1 MTSQNSPS
9 RLEVQRR
16 LKQLKNYCME
26 EFDSNCNNRLF
37 DLSHMAIN
45 KRILL
50 GISGGIAAY
59 KSAEL
64 ARLLRKQG
72 AEVRV
77 VMTQSAMQFINPLT
91 FQALSGNPVHSKLVD
106 ADAENAMG
114 HINLARW
121 ADLLIIAPATANLL
135 AKLSHG
141 LADDL
146 LSTLYL
152 AATCPVYIAP
162 AMNQGMWTKAVMQE
176 NIDKLQRHGAAILGP
191 EQGDQACGEIGFGR
205 MSEPADICKRLI
217 QALEFQNSSTAQ
229 CLKGLKVLI
238 SAGPTREPL
247 DPVRYITNRS
257 SGKMGYALANAVLKA
272 GAEVTL
278 VSGPVTLAAP
288 ANIALVR
295 VETAAQMYE
304 AVMSRAQDHA
314 IYIGAAA
321 VADYSPSTMQPE
333 KIKKQDEQTTIILQ
347 KTRDILADVAKL
359 DKRPFTVGFAAE
371 THELEA
377 YARDKLTRK
386 KLDMIAANWV
396 GRELGGFDSEQ
407 NALQVFWEGGQK
419 HLAMTGKEQLAEQL
433 IDLIAERLQKKV
445 LKAK

>member
-1 MTSQNSPS
+1 MTI
-9 RLEVQRR
+9 
-16 LKQLKNYCME
+16 
-26 EFDSNCNNRLF
+26 NNK
-37 DLSHMAIN
+37 H
-45 KRILL
+45 ILL

-64 ARLLRKQG
+64 VRLLRKQG
-72 AEVRV
+72 AQVRV
-77 VMTQSAMQFINPLT
+77 VMTKSAMAFISPLT
-91 FQALSGNPVHSKLVD
+91 FQALSGNPVQGELLD

-152 AATCPVYIAP
+152 AATCPVYAAP
-162 AMNQGMWTKAVMQE
+162 AMNQAMWSKAVTQE
-176 NIDKLQRHGAAILGP
+176 NMATLRRHGVTIIGP
-191 EQGDQACGEIGFGR
+191 GQGDQACGENGPGR
-205 MSEPADICKRLI
+205 MSEPADICRHLA
-217 QALEFQNSSTAQ
+217 QALALQNPPTTP
-229 CLKGLKVLI
+229 CLQGMNVLI

-257 SGKMGYALANAVLKA
+257 SGKMGYALATAALKA
-272 GAEVTL
+272 GARVTL
-278 VSGPVTLAAP
+278 VSGPVMLTAP
-288 ANIALVR
+288 ENTDMVT
-295 VETAAQMYE
+295 VETAAQMHD
-304 AVMSRAQDHA
+304 AVMSRASNHA

-321 VADYSPSTMQPE
+321 VADYSPAIMQPE

-371 THELEA
+371 TRDLEA
-377 YARDKLTRK
+377 YARDKLERK
-386 KLDMIAANWV
+386 NLDMIAANWV
-396 GRELGGFDSEQ
+396 GREQGGFDSEQ
-407 NALQVFWEGGQK
+407 NALHVFWKNGEK
-419 HLAMTGKEQLAEQL
+419 TLAMMDKTRLADHL
-433 IDLIAERLQKKV
+433 ISLIAERFNEIKRL
-445 LKAK
+445 

>member
-1 MTSQNSPS
+1 MDEFNST
-9 RLEVQRR
+9 
-16 LKQLKNYCME
+16 CH
-26 EFDSNCNNRLF
+26 NRPF
-37 DLSHMAIN
+37 YTFSDMAIN
-45 KRILL
+45 KHILL
-50 GISGGIAAY
+50 GVSGGIAAY

-64 ARLLRKQG
+64 VRLLRKQG
-72 AEVRV
+72 ADVRV
-77 VMTQSAMQFINPLT
+77 VMTQSAMQFISPLT
-91 FQALSGNPVHSKLVD
+91 FQALSSNPVHSELLD

-114 HINLARW
+114 HISLARW
-121 ADLLIIAPATANLL
+121 ADVLIIAPATANLI

-152 AATCPVYIAP
+152 AATCPVYVAP
-162 AMNQGMWTKAVMQE
+162 AMNQAMWNKAVTQE
-176 NIDKLQRHGAAILGP
+176 NIEKLGAHDVMVIGP
-191 EQGDQACGEIGFGR
+191 EQGDQACGETGFGR
-205 MSEPADICKRLI
+205 MSEPVDICRHLI
-217 QALEFQNSSTAQ
+217 HAQVLQIQPTAQ
-229 CLKGLKVLI
+229 CLQGLKVLI

-257 SGKMGYALANAVLKA
+257 SGKMGYALANAALKA

-278 VSGPVTLAAP
+278 VSGPVSLAAP
-288 ANIALVR
+288 ANSELVK

-304 AVMSRAQDHA
+304 AVISRALGHA

-321 VADYSPSTMQPE
+321 VADYSPAIMQPE
-333 KIKKQDEQTTIILQ
+333 KIKKQGEQTTIILQ

-371 THELEA
+371 THDLEA

-407 NALQVFWEGGQK
+407 NALHVFWENGEK
-419 HLAMTGKEQLAEQL
+419 TLAMMDKTHLAEQL
-433 IDLIAERLQKKV
+433 ISLIAERFYEIN
-445 LKAK
+445 AAASG